1 MPPHVGCTIGYGTD
15 MSKRPRKTTPAK
27 GAGRKTAVESTAV
40 PAMAAPRRAAASA
53 TVDRA
58 GTAPAAVADE
68 VLPLIPLRST
78 TVYPTGVIGVQIG
91 IPTTLELLAAHPQ
104 PGLITVV
111 LVAPG
116 GPDEPVDPRQ
126 LEKIGVRARVA
137 DRLNMPGGTV
147 QLTLQ
152 GIERVRVTDVREHDG
167 YLIGTLHPVE
177 EPPAEEAEAQ
187 ELIARILNALEVL
200 SIEVERVPRE
210 IPRILRMN
218 LADPGRFA
226 DLVASLANFSVIDK
240 DAIVQQLS
248 VRDRLVYAWKELDL
262 QLARIRQIADGEE
275 QQEAEPPVPV
285 QDQQTPAERA
295 GELRQRIKML
305 QSQLGDV
312 DPLEREVIDA
322 MRRVEVAD
330 MPARVAAAARTEVE
344 RLRSVGG
351 VGPEAS
357 EIRSY
362 VDWLVHLPWRVT
374 ATAGPGA
381 IDLSSVERA
390 LDDALLGL
398 DEQKDRLLDHL
409 AVARLRGDLRGPI
422 PCIVGP
428 PDVGKASL
436 VAALARGLGRPLGRI
451 ELGGRGEAQLVGV
464 RRTRAG
470 AQPGKITGVLRD
482 LGVRDPVIM
491 LQEMDEIG
499 LGKVEGDPIE
509 AMEEILD
516 WDNRIGVVDR
526 YIDLPFDLS
535 DVLFVAT
542 AQDFYRVPRDL
553 RELMVEIRIAGYTPE
568 EKVDIARQKLLPR
581 LVAEHGLGD
590 DIEFTHE
597 GLSFLAYGYAR
608 DAGVAMMRRSLESLL
623 RTRARA
629 RTAGDEERWVIDPA
643 RIEEILGLPRYTPT
657 AAESAPEVGVVT
669 GLAWTAAGGELM
681 FIEAL
686 RMPGSGRLIITGMLG
701 EVMRESVN
709 AAYSYVRSRGEEL
722 RITEEDFRESD
733 IHVHFP
739 VGAIPKDG
747 PSAGIAVTLAIASTL
762 SNRPV
767 RHDIAMTGEV
777 TLRGKVLEIGGVKEK
792 VLAAHRAGIGAVILP
807 RGNERDLRD
816 VPEDVRSATSFHFV
830 ERMDEVIELALFNGR
845 ARARRTQSRSAGTRG
860 VRAARTKHD

>member
-1 MPPHVGCTIGYGTD
+1 MN
-15 MSKRPRKTTPAK
+15 SSQKK
-27 GAGRKTAVESTAV
+27 S
-40 PAMAAPRRAAASA
+40 RAE
-53 TVDRA
+53 T
-58 GTAPAAVADE
+58 
-68 VLPLIPLRST
+68 LPIVPLRST
-78 TVYPTGVIGVQIG
+78 TVYPLGVIGVQIG
-91 IPTTLELLAAHPQ
+91 IPTTLELLAQHPEA
-104 PGLITVV
+104 GLI
-111 LVAPG
+111 VAVSVAEG
-116 GPDEPVDPRQ
+116 APDEPVDPRT
-126 LEKIGVRARVA
+126 LEKIAVRARVS

-152 GIERVRVTDVREHDG
+152 GVERVKLSDIREHDG
-167 YLIGTLHPVE
+167 YYVGTVTPLEQKPIDE
-177 EPPAEEAEAQ
+177 EKTQ
-187 ELIARILNALEVL
+187 ELIARILNALEIL
-200 SIEVERVPRE
+200 SSEVERVPRE
-210 IPRILRMN
+210 VPRILRMN
-218 LADPGRFA
+218 LADPGRFT
-226 DLVASLANFSVIDK
+226 DLVATLSNFSVQDK
-240 DAIVQQLS
+240 DAIVQRVDVQERLSYALCQL
-248 VRDRLVYAWKELDL
+248 EN
-262 QLARIRQIADGEE
+262 QLGRVRQIASDEE
-275 QQEAEPPVPV
+275 QSLIAEPQPDLPP
-285 QDQQTPAERA
+285 QSPAERA
-295 GELRQRIKML
+295 AELRQRIKMM

-312 DPLEREVIDA
+312 DPLEREVIDS
-322 MRRVEVAD
+322 MRRIEVTD
-330 MPARVAAAARTEVE
+330 LPARVAAAARTEVE

-362 VDWLVHLPWRVT
+362 VDWLVHLPWRST
-374 ATAGPGA
+374 ATDGPA
-381 IDLSSVERA
+381 EIDLGAVETA
-390 LDDALLGL
+390 MNDALLGL
-398 DEQKDRLLDHL
+398 DEQKERLLDHL
-409 AVARLRGDLRGPI
+409 AVAKLRGDFRGPI

-436 VAALARGLGRPLGRI
+436 VAALARGLGRPLARI
-451 ELGGRGEAQLVGV
+451 ELGGRGEAQLIGT

-470 AQPGKITGVLRD
+470 AQPGKIVGALRD
-482 LGVRDPVIM
+482 VDHRDPLMV

-509 AMEEILD
+509 AMEEVLD
-516 WDNRIGVVDR
+516 WDNRVGFVDR
-526 YIDLPFDLS
+526 YIDLPMDLS
-535 DVLFVAT
+535 GVLFVAV

-553 RELMVEIRIAGYTPE
+553 REMMVEIRIAGYTPE
-568 EKVDIARQKLLPR
+568 EKIEIARQKLLPK
-581 LVAEHGLGD
+581 LIEEHGLTD
-590 DIEFTHE
+590 EIEFDE
-597 GLSFLAYGYAR
+597 DGLSFLAYGYAR
-608 DAGVAMMRRSLESLL
+608 DAGVAMLRRSLETLL

-629 RTAGDEERWVIDPA
+629 RTSGDDSHWVMDPS

-657 AAESAPEVGVVT
+657 PAESSPEVGVVT

-792 VLAAHRAGIGAVILP
+792 VLAAHRAGIRDVILP

-816 VPEDVRSATSFHFV
+816 VPDDVRESIAFHFV
-830 ERMDEVIELALFNGR
+830 ERMDEVIQLALFNGKAGDKSSG
-845 ARARRTQSRSAGTRG
+845 ARSSRSRSA
-860 VRAARTKHD
+860 RAAREG

>member
-1 MPPHVGCTIGYGTD
+1 MNA
-15 MSKRPRKTTPAK
+15 RRKSSRTET
-27 GAGRKTAVESTAV
+27 
-40 PAMAAPRRAAASA
+40 
-53 TVDRA
+53 
-58 GTAPAAVADE
+58 
-68 VLPLIPLRST
+68 LPVVPLRST
-78 TVYPTGVIGVQIG
+78 TVYPLGVIGVQIG
-91 IPTTLELLAAHPQ
+91 IPTTLELLAQHPEA
-104 PGLITVV
+104 GLI
-111 LVAPG
+111 VAVSVAEG
-116 GPDEPVDPRQ
+116 GPDDPVDPRK
-126 LEKIGVRARVA
+126 LEKVAVRARVS

-152 GIERVRVTDVREHDG
+152 GVERIVISDIREHDG
-167 YLIGTLHPVE
+167 YYVATVAPVE
-177 EPPAEEAEAQ
+177 ENAAPEDAAQ
-187 ELIARILNALEVL
+187 ELIARILNALEIL
-200 SIEVERVPRE
+200 SSEVERVPRE
-210 IPRILRMN
+210 VPRILRMN
-218 LADPGRFA
+218 LADPGRFT
-226 DLVASLANFSVIDK
+226 DLVATLANFSVQDK
-240 DAIVQQLS
+240 DAIVQRVDVRERLLFALSLLEHQLGR
-248 VRDRLVYAWKELDL
+248 V
-262 QLARIRQIADGEE
+262 RQIASDEE
-275 QQEAEPPVPV
+275 QVHTVEPAPDLV
-285 QDQQTPAERA
+285 QQTPMERA
-295 GELRQRIKML
+295 SELRQRIKMM

-322 MRRVEVAD
+322 MRRIEVTD
-330 MPARVAAAARTEVE
+330 LPARVAAAARTEVE

-362 VDWLVHLPWRVT
+362 VDWLLHLPWRST
-374 ATAGPGA
+374 ATPGPGE
-381 IDLSSVERA
+381 IDLTVVESA
-390 LDDALLGL
+390 MNDALLGL
-398 DEQKDRLLDHL
+398 DEQKERLLDHL
-409 AVARLRGDLRGPI
+409 AVAKLRGDFHGPI

-436 VAALARGLGRPLGRI
+436 VAALARGLGRPLARI
-451 ELGGRGEAQLVGV
+451 ELGGRGEAQLIGT

-470 AQPGKITGVLRD
+470 AQPGKIVGALRD
-482 LGVRDPVIM
+482 VGERDPVM
-491 LQEMDEIG
+491 LFQEMDEIG

-509 AMEEILD
+509 AMEEVLD
-516 WDNRIGVVDR
+516 WENRVGFVDR
-526 YIDLPFDLS
+526 YVDLPVDLS
-535 DVLFVAT
+535 DVLFVAI

-553 RELMVEIRIAGYTPE
+553 REMMVEIRIAGYTPE
-568 EKVDIARQKLLPR
+568 DKVEIARQKLLPK
-581 LVAEHGLGD
+581 LIAEHGLSD
-590 DIEFTHE
+590 EIEFSDD

-608 DAGVAMMRRSLESLL
+608 DAGVAMMRRALETLL

-629 RTAGDEERWVIDPA
+629 RTSGDRSHWIIDPE
-643 RIEEILGLPRYTPT
+643 RIEQILGLPRYTPT
-657 AAESAPEVGVVT
+657 PAESSPEVGVVT

-722 RITEEDFRESD
+722 RITEEGFRESD

-792 VLAAHRAGIGAVILP
+792 VLAAHRAGLRDVILP

-816 VPEDVRSATSFHFV
+816 VPEDVREVITFHFV

-845 ARARRTQSRSAGTRG
+845 ARGSAGKARSSRPAG
-860 VRAARTKHD
+860 ARAARQKND